1 MNNEKYEFIFKV
13 VLNSLREYKY
23 NQELIKKLKIA
34 EENKLY
40 LYMIEQRICF
50 KCLNKINTM
59 SSTTYDDD
67 FTNCGDFVCC
77 NLCARIINNRIDS
90 NYKGNIFLD

>member
-1 MNNEKYEFIFKV
+1 
-13 VLNSLREYKY
+13 
-23 NQELIKKLKIA
+23 
-34 EENKLY
+34 
-40 LYMIEQRICF
+40 MIEQRICF

-59 SSTTYDDD
+59 SSTTYDND